1 MKLLP
6 LLTRQDKG
14 LSSQANYLHFPP
26 TCSMFKKDIKQA
38 ISWLQSSIKSLLNK
52 NKSILQPFNDKS
64 AVGRRYESEVDGSGH
79 RISVQ

>member
-1 MKLLP
+1 
-6 LLTRQDKG
+6 
-14 LSSQANYLHFPP
+14 
-26 TCSMFKKDIKQA
+26 MFKKDIKQA